1 MTPNVPQEEVL
12 LIASI
17 TFLISVI
24 LAYLSLRKYS
34 VKRNEMWLWYSL
46 AFVSNLIATGIQ
58 EVWAL
63 GYSDVITSAIYMF
76 LVAELVLFFSFG
88 SATQLPQRWFRAY
101 KYYGLA
107 ASIVLILGIVA
118 EPADI
123 VENYMPMN
131 YPMPAVGASMVVTI
145 PSTGLILFLA
155 GRALLFKGSNK
166 YKLISI
172 VLGVVVLSA
181 GGMFAASGFW
191 WALYSSEVVGMAL
204 LLAGIY

>member
-1 MTPNVPQEEVL
+1 MTLNVPQEQVL
-12 LIASI
+12 VLSTI

-24 LAYLSLRKYS
+24 LAYLSLNKYF

-46 AFVSNLIATGIQ
+46 AFLSNLIATGIQ

-63 GYSDVITSAIYMF
+63 GYSDIITSAVYMF

-88 SATQLPQRWFRAY
+88 SATQLPQKWFKAY

-107 ASIVLILGIVA
+107 ASLVLIAGIVA
-118 EPADI
+118 QPADI
-123 VENYMPMN
+123 VEDYMPIN
-131 YPMPAVGASMVVTI
+131 YPMPAVGTSMVVTI
-145 PSTGLILFLA
+145 PATGLILFLA
-155 GRALLFKGSNK
+155 GRALLFKASNK

-172 VLGVVVLSA
+172 VLGVVILSA

-191 WALYSSEVVGMAL
+191 WTLYSSEVVGMAL
-204 LLAGIY
+204 LLAGVY

>member
-46 AFVSNLIATGIQ
+46 AFVSNVIATGIQ

-63 GYSDVITSAIYMF
+63 GYSDAITSAIYMF

-145 PSTGLILFLA
+145 PSTGVILFLA

-204 LLAGIY
+204 LLAGVY

>member
-1 MTPNVPQEEVL
+1 MGYSIPQGEVL
-12 LIASI
+12 AIASF
-17 TFLISVI
+17 TFIISVA
-24 LAYLSLRKYS
+24 LTYLSLRKYF

-46 AFVSNLIATGIQ
+46 AFVSNLVATGIQ

-63 GYSDVITSAIYMF
+63 GYSDVFTSAVYMF

-88 SATQLPQRWFRAY
+88 SATQLPQKWFKAY
-101 KYYGLA
+101 KYYGFA
-107 ASIVLILGIVA
+107 ASLVLILGIIA
-118 EPADI
+118 QPADI
-123 VENYMPMN
+123 VEDYMPMN

-166 YKLISI
+166 YKLVSI
-172 VLGVVVLSA
+172 VMGVIVLSA

-191 WALYSSEVVGMAL
+191 WALYASEVVGMAL
-204 LLAGIY
+204 LLAGVY